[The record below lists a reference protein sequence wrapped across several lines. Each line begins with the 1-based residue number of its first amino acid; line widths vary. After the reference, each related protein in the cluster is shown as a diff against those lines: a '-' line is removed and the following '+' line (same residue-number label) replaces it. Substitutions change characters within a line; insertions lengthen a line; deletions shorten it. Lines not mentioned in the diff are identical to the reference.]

1 MMFLTDFADQGVILP
16 VILAVGVVLAAY
28 GWWRAAVMWLA
39 VTGGTFAVVLV
50 LKFGFIG
57 CGPVFDHFGVRSP
70 SGHTAAGAILA
81 GGLAALFTRRR
92 WIVFAVATLAAAVI
106 GVSRL
111 ALDMHTPT
119 EALLGGAIG
128 ILGAVALPH
137 FVRPEATKPPAVA
150 LAVAVLLA
158 VLLHG
163 RRLPAEPVIAHAALA
178 TMQYFPACRVRD
190 DQAR

>member
-1 MMFLTDFADQGVILP
+1 MIFLTDFADQGVILP

-92 WIVFAVATLAAAVI
+92 WIVFAIATLAAAAI

-111 ALDMHTPT
+111 ALGMHTPAD
-119 EALLGGAIG
+119 ALLGGAIG
-128 ILGAVALPH
+128 ILGAVVLRH
-137 FVRPEATKPPAVA
+137 FPRPPATKPPVVA
-150 LAVAVLLA
+150 LTVAVLLT

-163 RRLPAEPVIAHAALA
+163 TRLPAEPVIARVALA
-178 TMQYFPACRVRD
+178 TMRYIPACRVGD